1 VFIKINSLILFIIK
15 TNTMDEQLLK
25 AATDNFNL
33 PHDVVGLPTGGIFYK
48 NKKKSIKVGYLTAND
63 ENILIDAVNK
73 NSDSIIYTLLR
84 NNIYEHDLRPDE
96 LIESDVEAIL
106 LFLRNTSFG
115 PEYNIKLT
123 DPSTGKLF
131 DYELILDELNIK
143 KGTVL
148 PDENGVFTTKLPRTG
163 ANIKLKPLTYGET
176 REINKRR
183 DSYPPTMVAPI
194 VNWRLEKQIIEI
206 DGNNDI
212 GFISN
217 FVTTLPIGDS
227 KYIRN
232 FLSENTPSLD
242 LTKQVYAPSGE
253 LVTAS
258 ITFGVEFFRPF
269 F

>member
-1 VFIKINSLILFIIK
+1 
-15 TNTMDEQLLK
+15 MDEQLLK
-25 AATDNFNL
+25 AATENFTL
-33 PHDVVGLPTGGIFYK
+33 PHDVVVLPTGGVFYK

-73 NSDSIIYTLLR
+73 NSDNIVYTLLK
-84 NNIYEHDLRPDE
+84 NKIYEHDLRPDD

-143 KGTVL
+143 KGEEL
-148 PDENGVFTTKLPRTG
+148 PDENGIFTTKLPRTEVMV
-163 ANIKLKPLTYGET
+163 KLKPLTYGET

-183 DSYPPTMVAPI
+183 ESYPSSMVVPI
-194 VNWRLEKQIIEI
+194 VNWRLEKQIVEI

-212 GFISN
+212 GYISN
-217 FVTTLPIGDS
+217 FVSTLPIGDS

-232 FLSENTPSLD
+232 FLNKNTPSLD
-242 LTKQVYAPSGE
+242 LSKQVYAPSGE
-253 LVTAS
+253 LVIAS